1 MGNVTKVT
9 LGGFKWVENTSEFNK
24 DIENYNEEIDI
35 EYFLEIDVQYPKNF
49 LELPNDLRFS
59 PEIMKIGKV
68 KKLLTNLYDKKGVVH
83 VQNLKSYIDLNT
95 EQRKIEKMISKKIF
109 QVNQ

>member
-1 MGNVTKVT
+1 MGNVTKGT

-68 KKLLTNLYDKKGVVH
+68 KKLVTNLYDKRCCTCV
-83 VQNLKSYIDLNT
+83 
-95 EQRKIEKMISKKIF
+95 EFKIIHWFEYRAEKNWKNDF
-109 QVNQ
+109 QKDFSS